1 MKEALQKVT
10 LWTRQ
15 DIKSLEA
22 LERNGVIRINEAHL
36 TEKFDVI
43 TDYVAELYRWFV
55 KEASTRVPKPED
67 VEFPIWC
74 SVSELNMLR
83 PTPDQ
88 VVYVLEVDPAEILY
102 FDGQK
107 WDYVLNHHYVA
118 KNAEDARAYQQEL
131 EAKGI
136 ADGFSL
142 FVGNKAQFY
151 PRERQEIIDSWVR
164 IFDIEAWNIFNVQAN
179 IWEIRPEMIK
189 TILYAK

>member
-118 KNAEDARAYQQEL
+118 KNAEDARAYQHEL

-136 ADGFSL
+136 ANGFSL

>member
-22 LERNGVIRINEAHL
+22 LERDGVIRISEAHL

-118 KNAEDARAYQQEL
+118 KNPEDARAYQQEL

-164 IFDIEAWNIFNVQAN
+164 IFDIEEWHIFNVQAN

-189 TILYAK
+189 NILYAE